1 MNFTQIHYSVLYY
14 IHTGIIYPRRFPNTP
29 KQKALLTDSVLL
41 FCNDC
46 TRAIATHCTKIT
58 KILYQSLIFGTFTT
72 VNGLV
77 QSILYQDCTN
87 QPQKRPM
94 VQSGKKFS
102 TGLNTIFAQMWKT
115 RLYQNPKIL
124 YHGTLLVQS
133 GVSSPKP
140 LYLCYGTVWYSALYH
155 NPCA

>member
-1 MNFTQIHYSVLYY
+1 M
-14 IHTGIIYPRRFPNTP
+14 
-29 KQKALLTDSVLL
+29 TDSVLL

-46 TRAIATHCTKIT
+46 TRAVTTHCTKIT
-58 KILYQSLIFGTFTT
+58 EILYQDLIFNVFTP

-77 QSILYQDCTN
+77 QSILYQYCTN
-87 QPQKRPM
+87 LTKNCPM

-115 RLYQNPKIL
+115 RLYQNTKIL

-133 GVSSPKP
+133 DIPSPKP

-155 NPCA
+155 NPNA